1 MAKTPEKRT
10 PSAPANADR
19 ASTAKHRSPLAD
31 FLDAAEPLHKDGFG
45 EAPQAEFTGAPLSGS
60 VSDWAEQISRE
71 AEKEGNHTPTP
82 DPSPQGGG
90 ELGVSASESSPP
102 LRGGGKTGKKVPE
115 KSSSPTRTAR
125 GTSMGGAASAKERAA
140 VGLNPVAGLDI
151 SLEDAE
157 TLNNSGVTAT
167 VAALSALI
175 ESGNPL
181 HKDGQLWT
189 PHRPA
194 RPEKSEGGIAIRMD
208 TEFKPSGDQ
217 PTAIKDLV
225 EGIENSD
232 RTQVLLGVTGSGKTF
247 TMAKVI
253 EETQRPALI
262 LAPNK
267 TLAAQLYSEFKKFFP
282 ENAVEYFVSYYDYYQ
297 PEAYVPRTDT
307 YIEKE
312 SSINEQIDRMRHSAT
327 RSLLER
333 DDVIIVASVSCIY
346 GIGSVETYT
355 AMTFQMQIGDRL
367 DQRQLLADLVAQQ
380 YKRQDVNFVRGS
392 FRVRGDTIEIFPAH
406 LEDRAWRISLFG
418 DEIEAITEFDP
429 LTGAKTGDLKSV
441 KIYANSHYVTP
452 RPTLNQA
459 IKSIKSELQHRLQ
472 ELEKAGRL
480 LEAQRLEQRT
490 RFDLEMLEATG
501 SCAGIENYSRYLTG
515 RAPGEPPPTLFEY
528 VPDNALVFV
537 DESHVTI
544 PQIGGMYRG
553 DFRRKATLAE
563 YGFRLPSCMDNR
575 PLRFEEWDA
584 MRPLTIGVSAT
595 PGDWEMEQSGGVF
608 AEQVIRPTGLIDPP
622 VEVRPAKS
630 QVDDVV
636 GEIRETT
643 AKGYRTLCTVLTK
656 RMAEDLTEYLHE
668 QGIRVRY
675 MHSDID
681 TLERIE
687 ILRDLR
693 LGAFDVLVGINLLR
707 EGLDIPECGFVAIL
721 DADKEGFLR
730 SETSLIQTIGRAARN
745 VDGKVILYADQITGS
760 MERAM
765 AETNRRREKQLEYNA
780 ANGITPESVKS
791 RIADILDSVYEKDHV
806 RADISQFTD
815 DAGAMMGNN
824 LKTHLEALDRQMR
837 DAAANLDFEKAARV
851 RDEIKRLR
859 EMELAISDD
868 PLAKYADMESPVS
881 GREKGKHNKG
891 VAKHRTAEEQERFR
905 ALDAARAEEAA
916 RPNLFAKPKLE
927 DMGRSGDFA
936 TPAKAVGRSLFKK
949 QSAQEAHGS
958 DYGMPGD
965 SGRSPSGRL
974 AVADRSAPS
983 RSEPQSGDSVSERKQ
998 SLFRKNTLDEMTV
1011 GRTEKP
1017 VQGVKPVKPDDVKP
1031 VVRERS
1037 GIGSYEDPADQARQK
1052 RRPGKTG
1059 RPGR

>member
-1 MAKTPEKRT
+1 MAKSPDKDARAAKEAGFRKRG
-10 PSAPANADR
+10 
-19 ASTAKHRSPLAD
+19 SPLTD
-31 FLDAAEPLHKDGFG
+31 FMDASEPLEPNGFG
-45 EAPQAEFTGAPLSGS
+45 EAPQPDLDGVPYSGS
-60 VSDWAEQISRE
+60 VSDWAREMERAAEDESRKSE
-71 AEKEGNHTPTP
+71 MRSIRSQAGKHRVRAERGADPGATPAAAP
-82 DPSPQGGG
+82 RPVKKIPERS
-90 ELGVSASESSPP
+90 SA
-102 LRGGGKTGKKVPE
+102 
-115 KSSSPTRTAR
+115 PTKTAR

-140 VGLNPVAGLDI
+140 AGLNPVAGLDI
-151 SLEDAE
+151 SLEDAASLAD
-157 TLNNSGVTAT
+157 TGVTAT
-167 VAALSALI
+167 VEALSRLI

-181 HKDGQLWT
+181 HKNGQIWT

-194 RPEKSEGGIAIRMD
+194 RPEKSEGGISIKMESDFEPA
-208 TEFKPSGDQ
+208 GDQ
-217 PTAIKDLV
+217 PQAIKDLV
-225 EGIENSD
+225 EGLSTSE

-267 TLAAQLYSEFKKFFP
+267 TLAAQLYAEFKKFFP

-297 PEAYVPRTDT
+297 PEAYVPRSDT

-312 SSINEQIDRMRHSAT
+312 SSVNEQIDRMRHSAT

-355 AMTFQMQIGDRL
+355 AMTFQMTVGDRI

-380 YKRQDVNFVRGS
+380 YKRQDINFVRGS
-392 FRVRGDTIEIFPAH
+392 FRVRGDTIELFPAH
-406 LEDRAWRISLFG
+406 LEDRAWRITMFG
-418 DEIEAITEFDP
+418 DEIESIQEFDP
-429 LTGAKTGDLKSV
+429 LTGHKSGDLKSV

-459 IKSIKSELQHRLQ
+459 IKSIKEELQHRLQ
-472 ELEKAGRL
+472 ELERAGRL

-528 VPDNALVFV
+528 VPDDAIVFI
-537 DESHVTI
+537 DESHVTV

-584 MRPLTIGVSAT
+584 MRPLTVAVSAT
-595 PGDWEMEQSGGVF
+595 PGGWELDQSGGVF

-630 QVDDVV
+630 QVDDVL

-643 AKGYRTLCTVLTK
+643 RKGYRTLCTVLTK

-668 QGIRVRY
+668 QGVRVRY

-745 VDGKVILYADQITGS
+745 VDGKVILYADNITGS

-791 RIADILDSVYEKDHV
+791 RIADILDSVYERDHV
-806 RADISQFTD
+806 RPDISGFAD
-815 DAGAMMGNN
+815 SGALVGNN
-824 LKTHLEALDRQMR
+824 LKAHLEHLEKEMR
-837 DAAANLDFEKAARV
+837 DAAADLDFEKAARL

-859 EMELAISDD
+859 ETELAVMDD
-868 PLAKYADMESPVS
+868 PLARDA
-881 GREKGKHNKG
+881 G
-891 VAKHRTAEEQERFR
+891 VENTQKSRR
-905 ALDAARAEEAA
+905 DAARGKPAKPAG
-916 RPNLFAKPKLE
+916 LFAKPELDE
-927 DMGRSGDFA
+927 MGTSGDHA
-936 TPAKAVGRSLFKK
+936 TPAGAIDRSLFRK
-949 QSAQEAHGS
+949 QSHQNAHGS
-958 DYGMPGD
+958 DYGTPGD
-965 SGRSPSGRL
+965 GGRT
-974 AVADRSAPS
+974 
-983 RSEPQSGDSVSERKQ
+983 
-998 SLFRKNTLDEMTV
+998 LFRKNSLDEMTV
-1011 GRTEKP
+1011 RRTEKP
-1017 VQGVKPVKPDDVKP
+1017 VEGVRPSKPDDVKP
-1031 VVRERS
+1031 VVR
-1037 GIGSYEDPADQARQK
+1037 GKIGAGSYEAPADERRQK